1 MAYLLMVLWLIHKWN
16 KDQNNAQQFQSSH
29 YKTKVS
35 VLIAARNEEKNIKQ
49 CLELILAQDY
59 PSSMFEVLV
68 VDDQSD
74 DYTPDIVE
82 EIKDPRIKMMRLGVY
97 KRTTIQGS
105 KKKAIAYGVSHATG
119 DLIITTDADC
129 KVGPTWIS
137 TIVAAYEKQSCTLMI
152 LPVEIIG
159 DQSTLGIFQSLDSM
173 STFFIQKSAH
183 DAGFFQLGSAAN
195 LAFER
200 KVFLETDPYDDNMQ
214 IASGD
219 DMFLIKKINQQY
231 KGTTLAVKSPA
242 TIVQTIA
249 VKSISDLFSQRLRWA
264 SKLKKAG
271 SPSLMLSSAFVW
283 WAKILSFVA
292 PIFLFFLGNQIL
304 FYSSLALLTLQM
316 GLDFTILYKASG
328 FFHKRKLMW
337 YFLPM
342 EILYFFYLFI
352 LGILSWLPFQLEWK
366 DRMIKV

>member
-1 MAYLLMVLWLIHKWN
+1 MVLWLIHKWH
-16 KDQNNAQQFQSSH
+16 KDGTSAKDFQSSNF
-29 YKTKVS
+29 KTKVS
-35 VLIAARNEEKNIKQ
+35 VLIAARNEERNIRQ

-59 PSSMFEVLV
+59 PPSMFEVLV

-82 EIKDPRIKMMRLGVY
+82 EIKDPRVKMMRLGVY

-105 KKKAIAYGVSHATG
+105 KKKAIAYGVNHATG

-129 KVGPTWIS
+129 KMGPKWIS
-137 TIVAAYEKQSCTLMI
+137 TIVSAYEKNPFTLLI

-159 DQSTLGIFQSLDSM
+159 DQTTLGIFQSLDSM
-173 STFFIQKSAH
+173 STFFIQKSSH

-195 LAFER
+195 LAFKR

-231 KGTTLAVKSPA
+231 KGTTLALKSA
-242 TIVQTIA
+242 EAIVQTNP
-249 VKSISDLFSQRLRWA
+249 VQSISDLFSQRLRWA

-271 SPSLMLSSAFVW
+271 TAKLMLTSVFVW
-283 WAKILSFVA
+283 WSKSLSIMA
-292 PIFLFFLGNQIL
+292 PVFLYFLGNQVL
-304 FYSSLALLTLQM
+304 FYSSIALLLLHWV
-316 GLDFTILYKASG
+316 LDFTILYNATG
-328 FFHKRKLMW
+328 FFNKRKLMW
-337 YFLPM
+337 YFIPM

-366 DRMIKV
+366 DRKIKV